1 MVTVNDAPGAAEK
14 AGSNGAPSGAN
25 AEHDEDSDDDADEVA
40 AQGGAGGESGA
51 AKKKKKKKKS
61 KSKKKKPT
69 AQSDPPRVLVSQ
81 LFPNNTYPHGEEV
94 EYLDENRFRT
104 TNEEKRHLDNINND
118 KTADFRHAAEV
129 HRQVRQWAQKNI
141 KPGQTLTEI
150 AEGIEDGV
158 RALTGHSGLEEGDAL
173 KAGMG
178 FPTGLSINHCAAHY
192 TPNAGNKMVLQQG
205 DVMKVDF
212 GVHVNGSIV
221 DSAFTMAF
229 EPQFDNLLAA
239 VKDATNAG
247 VREAGIDVRVG
258 EVGAAIQEVMESYEV
273 EINGT
278 TYPVKSI
285 RNLNGHTILPYSIHG
300 TKSVPIV
307 KSNDMTK
314 MEEGDV
320 FAVETFGSTGNGYVH
335 DDMETSHY
343 ARVGDAPNVALR
355 LSSAKQLLNV
365 INKNFG
371 TLPFCRRYL
380 DRLGQEKYLLG
391 VSLRVCS
398 GFKQSAI
405 FPGFANKKMQLNN
418 LVSNGIVE
426 AYPPL
431 CDKKGSYTAQYEHVS
446 FC

>member
-1 MVTVNDAPGAAEK
+1 MADKAAGA
-14 AGSNGAPSGAN
+14 NGADNENGAD
-25 AEHDEDSDDDADEVA
+25 HDDDSDDDADETA
-40 AQGGAGGESGA
+40 AAGATGA
-51 AKKKKKKKKS
+51 AKKKKKKKP
-61 KSKKKKPT
+61 KKKKKKSPT
-69 AQSDPPRVLVSQ
+69 SQTDPPRVAVSQ
-81 LFPNNTYPHGEEV
+81 LFPNRTYPKGEES
-94 EYLDENRFRT
+94 EYRDENRYRT

-118 KTADFRHAAEV
+118 NLADHREAAEV
-129 HRQVRQWAQKNI
+129 HRQVRQWAQRNV

-150 AEGIEDGV
+150 AEGIEDSV
-158 RALTGHSGLEEGDAL
+158 RALTGNPGLEEGSAL
-173 KAGMG
+173 KSGMG
-178 FPTGLSINHCAAHY
+178 FPTGLSINDCAAHY
-192 TPNAGNKMVLQQG
+192 TPNAGNKVVLQQG

-212 GVHVNGSIV
+212 GVHVNGRII

-229 EPQFDNLLAA
+229 EPQFDPLLAA
-239 VKDATNAG
+239 VKDATNTG

-258 EVGAAIQEVMESYEV
+258 DVGAAIQEVMESYEV
-273 EINGT
+273 EIGGT

-320 FAVETFGSTGNGYVH
+320 FAIETFGSTGNGYVH

-343 ARVGDAPNVALR
+343 ARRGDAPNVPLR

-391 VSLRVCS
+391 VSL
-398 GFKQSAI
+398 
-405 FPGFANKKMQLNN
+405 FPRR
-418 LVSNGIVE
+418 
-426 AYPPL
+426 
-431 CDKKGSYTAQYEHVS
+431 
-446 FC
+446 